1 MPTSPSPRRGAS
13 TNRRGPSTARGTGAA
28 KRGAAPAVAPVRS
41 LWPRVVLIG
50 VLAVLAV
57 VIAVLPA
64 SLANKFLP
72 PAVRAEDFSGTLWH
86 GSAGRLTV
94 AGRDAGALEWQL
106 HPLALFKLRL
116 DADLHWVKGSFV
128 LDGAAEVSRSD
139 FRASNLR
146 GGGPIADLSTFGA
159 MPGWRGVAEIRIRT
173 IAADLAG
180 PSPSLRSAVG
190 EIDVSD
196 VSSPQVAGG
205 ADLGSYALTFDDA
218 SLSSNGDARAALV
231 DKGGPLS
238 LDASI
243 TLTPQSRT
251 GMLSGTV
258 KERAD
263 APPAL
268 HRELD
273 NVAQLHARDAQGRI
287 PIDLE
292 FTF

>member
-1 MPTSPSPRRGAS
+1 MPTSPSLRRGA
-13 TNRRGPSTARGTGAA
+13 
-28 KRGAAPAVAPVRS
+28 KKAAPPVAPARS
-41 LWPRVVLIG
+41 LWPRIALIG
-50 VLAVLAV
+50 VLGVLVV

-86 GSAGRLTV
+86 GSAGSISV
-94 AGRDAGALEWQL
+94 AGRDAGALEWHL

-116 DADLHWVKGSFV
+116 EADLHWVKGSFV
-128 LDGAAEVSRSD
+128 VDGAAALSRSA
-139 FRASNLR
+139 FQASDLR
-146 GGGPIADLSTFGA
+146 GGGPLADLSAFGVA
-159 MPGWRGVAEIRIRT
+159 PGWHGLAEIRIRN

-180 PSPSLRSAVG
+180 PSPSLRAAVG
-190 EIDVSD
+190 EIDVAD
-196 VSSPQVAGG
+196 VSSPQLAGG
-205 ADLGSYALTFDDA
+205 SDIGSYALTFDDA
-218 SLSSNGDARAALV
+218 SLSANGEARAALV

-258 KERAD
+258 KERAE

-268 HRELD
+268 RKELD

>member
-1 MPTSPSPRRGAS
+1 MPTSPSPRR
-13 TNRRGPSTARGTGAA
+13 AA
-28 KRGAAPAVAPVRS
+28 KRAAPPVAPARS
-41 LWPRVVLIG
+41 LWPRVALIG
-50 VLAVLAV
+50 ILAVLAV

-86 GSAGRLTV
+86 GSAGRITV
-94 AGRDAGALEWQL
+94 AGRDAGALEWHL
-106 HPLALFKLRL
+106 HPLGLFQLRL

-128 LDGAAEVSRSD
+128 VDGAAALSRSD
-139 FRASNLR
+139 FQASDLR
-146 GGGPIADLSTFGA
+146 GGGPIADLATFGLA
-159 MPGWRGVAEIRIRT
+159 PGWRGVAEIRIRN

-190 EIDVSD
+190 EIEVAD

-205 ADLGSYALTFDDA
+205 SDIGSYALTFNDA
-218 SLSSNGDARAALV
+218 SLSANGDARAALV

-263 APPAL
+263 AAPAL
-268 HRELD
+268 RKELD

>member
-1 MPTSPSPRRGAS
+1 MPTSPSLRRGA
-13 TNRRGPSTARGTGAA
+13 
-28 KRGAAPAVAPVRS
+28 KRAAPPVAPARS
-41 LWPRVVLIG
+41 LWPRIALIG
-50 VLAVLAV
+50 VLGVLVV

-72 PAVRAEDFSGTLWH
+72 PVVRAEDFSGTLWH
-86 GSAGRLTV
+86 GSAGRISV
-94 AGRDAGALEWQL
+94 AGRDAGALEWHL

-116 DADLHWVKGSFV
+116 AADLHWVKGSFV
-128 LDGAAEVSRSD
+128 VDGAAALSRSD
-139 FRASNLR
+139 FQASDLR
-146 GGGPIADLSTFGA
+146 GGGPIADLSTFGMA
-159 MPGWRGVAEIRIRT
+159 PGWQGLAEIRIRN

-180 PSPSLRSAVG
+180 PSPSLRAAVG
-190 EIDVSD
+190 EIDVAD
-196 VSSPQVAGG
+196 LSSPQVAGG
-205 ADLGSYALTFDDA
+205 SDIGSYALTFDNG
-218 SLSSNGDARAALV
+218 SLPANGEARAALV

-258 KERAD
+258 KERAE

-268 HRELD
+268 RKELD

>member
-1 MPTSPSPRRGAS
+1 MPTSPSPRR
-13 TNRRGPSTARGTGAA
+13 AA
-28 KRGAAPAVAPVRS
+28 KKTVPAAAPARS
-41 LWPRVVLIG
+41 LWPRIALIG
-50 VLAVLAV
+50 VLAVAAV
-57 VIAVLPA
+57 IIAVLPA

-86 GSAGRLTV
+86 GSAGRITV
-94 AGRDAGALEWQL
+94 AGRDAGALEWHL
-106 HPLALFKLRL
+106 HPPAQLRLGL

-128 LDGAAEVSRSD
+128 VDGAAQVTRKDLQASD
-139 FRASNLR
+139 LR
-146 GGGPIADLSTFGA
+146 GGGPIADLATFGLA
-159 MPGWRGVAEIRIRT
+159 GWRGVAEIRIRN
-173 IAADLAG
+173 IAFDLAG

-190 EIDVSD
+190 EIDVAD

-205 ADLGSYALTFDDA
+205 ADIGSYALSFDDA
-218 SLSSNGDARAALV
+218 SLSSNGEARAALV

-238 LDASI
+238 LDAAI
-243 TLTPQSRT
+243 TLTPQART

-258 KERAD
+258 QERAD

-268 HRELD
+268 RKELD

-287 PIDLE
+287 PIDFE

>member
-1 MPTSPSPRRGAS
+1 MPTSPSLRRGAK
-13 TNRRGPSTARGTGAA
+13 RTAPPV
-28 KRGAAPAVAPVRS
+28 APARS
-41 LWPRVVLIG
+41 LWPRIALIG
-50 VLAVLAV
+50 VLAVLVV

-86 GSAGRLTV
+86 GSAGRISV
-94 AGRDAGALEWQL
+94 AGRDAGALEWHL

-116 DADLHWVKGSFV
+116 NADLHWVKGSFV
-128 LDGAAEVSRSD
+128 VDGAADVSRSD
-139 FRASNLR
+139 FRASDLR
-146 GGGPIADLSTFGA
+146 GGGPIADLATFGVA
-159 MPGWRGVAEIRIRT
+159 PGWQGLAEIRIRN

-180 PSPSLRSAVG
+180 PSPALRSAVG
-190 EIDVSD
+190 EIDVAD

-205 ADLGSYALTFDDA
+205 SDIGSYALTFDDA
-218 SLSSNGDARAALV
+218 SLSANGEARAALV

-238 LDASI
+238 LDASL

-268 HRELD
+268 RKDLD

>member
-1 MPTSPSPRRGAS
+1 MPTSPSPRRATSASSRATGAS
-13 TNRRGPSTARGTGAA
+13 
-28 KRGAAPAVAPVRS
+28 KRAAPAVAPPRS
-41 LWPRVVLIG
+41 LWPRLALIG

-86 GSAGRLTV
+86 GSAGRVTV
-94 AGRDAGALEWQL
+94 AGREAGALEWQL
-106 HPLALFKLRL
+106 HPLALFKLHL

-128 LDGAAEVSRSD
+128 LDGAANVSRSD
-139 FRASNLR
+139 FQASNLR
-146 GGGPIADLSTFGA
+146 GGGPIADLSSFGVA
-159 MPGWRGVAEIRIRT
+159 PGWRGVAEIRIRT

-180 PSPSLRSAVG
+180 SSPSLRSAVG
-190 EIDVSD
+190 EIDVAD

-205 ADLGSYALTFDDA
+205 SDIGSYALTFDA
-218 SLSSNGDARAALV
+218 AALSANGDARAILV

-238 LDASI
+238 LDAAI

-268 HRELD
+268 RRELD
-273 NVAQLHARDAQGRI
+273 NVAQLHARDTQGRI

>member
-1 MPTSPSPRRGAS
+1 MPTSPSPRRAAS
-13 TNRRGPSTARGTGAA
+13 RPG
-28 KRGAAPAVAPVRS
+28 KQAAPPVAPARS
-41 LWPRVVLIG
+41 LWPRVALIG

-57 VIAVLPA
+57 VVAVLPA

-72 PAVRAEDFSGTLWH
+72 PVVRGEDFSGTLWH
-86 GSAGRLTV
+86 GSAGHITV
-94 AGRDAGALEWQL
+94 AGRDAGALEWHL
-106 HPLALFKLRL
+106 HPLALLKLQL

-128 LDGAAEVSRSD
+128 VDGATKLSRSD
-139 FRASNLR
+139 FQASDVR
-146 GGGPIADLSTFGA
+146 GGGPIADLSTFGLA
-159 MPGWRGVAEIRIRT
+159 SGWRGVAEIRIPH
-173 IAADLAG
+173 IAAGLAG
-180 PSPSLRSAVG
+180 PSPLLRSAAG

-196 VSSPQVAGG
+196 LSSPQIAGG
-205 ADLGSYALTFDDA
+205 SDIGNYALTFDDA
-218 SLSSNGDARAALV
+218 SLSPNGDTRAALV
-231 DKGGPLS
+231 DRGGPLS

-243 TLTPQSRT
+243 TLSPQSRT

-268 HRELD
+268 RKELD
-273 NVAQLHARDAQGRI
+273 NVAQLRPRDTQGRI

>member
-1 MPTSPSPRRGAS
+1 MPTSPSLRRGA
-13 TNRRGPSTARGTGAA
+13 
-28 KRGAAPAVAPVRS
+28 KKAAPPVAPARS
-41 LWPRVVLIG
+41 LWPRIALIG
-50 VLAVLAV
+50 VLGVLVV

-86 GSAGRLTV
+86 GSAGRLSV
-94 AGRDAGALEWQL
+94 AGRDAGAIEWHV

-116 DADLHWVKGSFV
+116 EADLHWVKGSFV
-128 LDGAAEVSRSD
+128 VDGAAALSRSALQ
-139 FRASNLR
+139 ASDLR
-146 GGGPIADLSTFGA
+146 GGGPLADLSAFGVA
-159 MPGWRGVAEIRIRT
+159 PGWHGLAEIRIRN

-180 PSPSLRSAVG
+180 PSPSLRAAVG
-190 EIDVSD
+190 EIDVAD

-205 ADLGSYALTFDDA
+205 SDIGSYALTFDDA
-218 SLSSNGDARAALV
+218 SLSANGEARAALV

-258 KERAD
+258 KERAE

-268 HRELD
+268 RKELD
-273 NVAQLHARDAQGRI
+273 NVAQLQSRDAQGRI

>member
-1 MPTSPSPRRGAS
+1 MPTSPSPRRV
-13 TNRRGPSTARGTGAA
+13 T
-28 KRGAAPAVAPVRS
+28 KKAPPAIVRTRS
-41 LWPRVVLIG
+41 IWPRVALIG
-50 VLAVLAV
+50 VLAILAV

-72 PAVRAEDFSGTLWH
+72 PLVRAEDFSGTLWH
-86 GSAGRLTV
+86 GSAERISV
-94 AGRDAGALEWQL
+94 AGRDAGALEWHL
-106 HPLALFKLRL
+106 HPLALVKLRL

-128 LDGAAEVSRSD
+128 LDGAASASRSD
-139 FRASNLR
+139 IHATELS
-146 GGGPIADLSTFGA
+146 GGGPIADLASLGVA
-159 MPGWRGVAEIRIRT
+159 PGWRGVAEIRIRD
-173 IAADLAG
+173 IAADLSAA
-180 PSPSLRSAVG
+180 SPALRSAVG

-196 VSSPQVAGG
+196 LSSPQMAGG
-205 ADLGSYALTFDDA
+205 SDLGNYALSFDDA
-218 SLSSNGDARAALV
+218 ALSATGDARAALI

-243 TLTPQSRT
+243 TLTPQART

-268 HRELD
+268 RKELD

-292 FTF
+292 FSF